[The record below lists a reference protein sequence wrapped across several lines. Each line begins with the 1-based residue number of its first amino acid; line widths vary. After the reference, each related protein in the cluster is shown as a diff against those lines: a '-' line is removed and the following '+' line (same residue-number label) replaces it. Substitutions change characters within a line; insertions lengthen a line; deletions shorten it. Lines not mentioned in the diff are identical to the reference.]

1 MPKSNGTQSR
11 SKITITQ
18 QPISDSLE
26 SILIHAVKKHFGR
39 KFNEKVFLSLVD
51 LYKPLYLAINGGD
64 EQTVI
69 EAIEQSRREMN
80 DCYKYAL
87 NQIPPGKRTNIDSV
101 QSPTEPVAEINNHPP
116 ANLSTMEWPEG
127 EDPPMEF

>member
-69 EAIEQSRREMN
+69 EAIEESRREMN

-87 NQIPPGKRTNIDSV
+87 NQIPPGKRLRAESDHVS
-101 QSPTEPVAEINNHPP
+101 TEPAVEADDRPP